1 MIFHKHEDGTT
12 TGFTLESAEEVA
24 EFKKLTDLAEKLRD
38 KQRKR
43 AERVFAVFIE
53 GNEEVDIGDEYFESA
68 SHAAHDWTDKMS
80 SAILND
86 LDHRSIGDFVT
97 LILESHAK
105 ASQAAKAH
113 KRHAENRAM
122 KVDVFTW
129 LDSNMVNF
137 KSMDAAAQAIT
148 RQQPIQFRTARD
160 WVGEWKK
167 VRSTGTP

>member
-1 MIFHKHEDGTT
+1 MVAFHKHENGTT

-43 AERVFAVFIE
+43 AERVFAAFIE
-53 GNEEVDIGDEYFESA
+53 GNEEVDINDPSDSA
-68 SHAAHDWTDKMS
+68 SNAAYAWTDKMNGT
-80 SAILND
+80 ILSD

-97 LILESHAK
+97 LILESHVK

-122 KVDVFTW
+122 KAEVFAW
-129 LDSNMVNF
+129 LDSNMAFF

-148 RQQPIQFRTARD
+148 GQQPIQFRTARD
-160 WVGEWKK
+160 WVGDWKK
-167 VRSTGTP
+167 VRSAGTA

>member
-1 MIFHKHEDGTT
+1 MAIFHKDENGIS
-12 TGFTLESAEEVA
+12 TGFTLESADEVA
-24 EFKKLTDLAEKLRD
+24 EFKKLTDLAQGLRD

-43 AERVFAVFIE
+43 AERVFSAFIE
-53 GNEEVDIGDEYFESA
+53 GNEEVDINDPSDSA
-68 SHAAHDWTDKMS
+68 SQAAYDWADKMS
-80 SAILND
+80 GSILND

-97 LILESHAK
+97 LILESHVK

-122 KVDVFTW
+122 KADVFTW
-129 LDSNMVNF
+129 LDSNMMNF

-148 RQQPIQFRTARD
+148 RQQPIAFRTARD